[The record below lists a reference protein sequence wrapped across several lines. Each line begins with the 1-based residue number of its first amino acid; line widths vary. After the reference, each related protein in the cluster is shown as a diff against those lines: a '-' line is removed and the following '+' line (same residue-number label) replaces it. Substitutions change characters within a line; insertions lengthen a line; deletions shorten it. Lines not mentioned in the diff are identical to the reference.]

1 MGLRVSG
8 LREDAGSDHR
18 GKLRAMPTPD
28 RAEGQVGAPSR
39 PGREFGSGAFLASLA
54 LAGSF
59 AALGLNS
66 ISISRIEGADGAGLI
81 ALSTQFVFI
90 ATFVAGGGLRTSV
103 TYRVGGSLWSPRSAI
118 HGALTAVVCLGV
130 IGAALGMGTYA
141 LLRHSALEDFNL
153 GMAASLMAALP
164 FALAWW
170 ILPAVP
176 LAKEKYETYAVLTV
190 AGPICVLLVCPS
202 LALVAGETGA
212 VIGFAIG
219 WALGGTITT
228 LWSLAYARRPEA
240 QVGPE
245 HSVREAGSFGA
256 RAWVND
262 LFQLINVRPDLFILS
277 AYYGVSD
284 TGVYAVTVSI
294 TSLVWIVSQPLASVV
309 LPRNAM
315 VTAAADPGLTPVIP
329 PTGQGAAV
337 RHSVLI
343 SAAASLAVIPILAI
357 APLVWGPDFDQT
369 LKLGLILLPGVAMLG
384 VGRVMVAAFTGEGA
398 ATDALLVG
406 VVSFPLTFVAFLL
419 VIPDHGSTG
428 AAIVSCCSYVV
439 ATLLATYLFLREPH
453 HSVRTALVPRRE
465 DLRDY
470 VRLARRGLS
479 IGRARFASERR

>member
-1 MGLRVSG
+1 
-8 LREDAGSDHR
+8 
-18 GKLRAMPTPD
+18 MPTVD
-28 RAEGQVGAPSR
+28 RAAGQAGPPLQ
-39 PGREFGSGAFLASLA
+39 PGREFGSSALLASLA

-66 ISISRIEGADGAGLI
+66 ISVSRIEGADGAGLI

-103 TYRVGGSLWSPRSAI
+103 TYRVGAGLWSPRSAI
-118 HGALTAVVCLGV
+118 RGALIAVVVLGAL
-130 IGAALGMGTYA
+130 GAALGMGTYA
-141 LLRHSALEDFNL
+141 LLRHSAMEDFNL
-153 GMAASLMAALP
+153 AMSASLMGALP

-170 ILPAVP
+170 IFPAVP
-176 LAKEKYETYAVLTV
+176 LARERYETYALLTV
-190 AGPICVLLVCPS
+190 SGPICVMVVCPT

-219 WALGGTITT
+219 WVMGGTITT
-228 LWSLAYARRPEA
+228 VWALGYARRSEA
-240 QVGPE
+240 GVGPE
-245 HSVREAGSFGA
+245 HSVREAGGFGA

-262 LFQLINVRPDLFILS
+262 LFQLVNVRPDLFVLT
-277 AYYGVSD
+277 AYYGISD

-315 VTAAADPGLTPVIP
+315 VTAASDPGMTPVIP
-329 PTGQGAAV
+329 PSGQGAAV

-343 SAAASLAVIPILAI
+343 SAAASLAVVPILAI
-357 APLVWGPDFDQT
+357 APLVWGPDFDRT
-369 LKLGLILLPGVAMLG
+369 LTLGLILLPGVALLG

-406 VVSFPLTFVAFLL
+406 LVSFPLTFIAFLL

-428 AAIVSCCSYVV
+428 AAVVSCCSYVV
-439 ATLLATYLFLREPH
+439 ASALAAYLFLKGPH
-453 HSVRTALVPRRE
+453 HSVRTAMVPTAE

-479 IGRARFASERR
+479 RIAG